1 MTHPQNVSIIGKEDD
16 RLNIYFK
23 LGFLLLFG
31 LMGGRIAR
39 RFSLP
44 NVTGYLI
51 GGLFLGP
58 SFLNL
63 IGATEIPVINF
74 VNEVSLSA
82 IAFNIGGEFL
92 ISTIKRVGKDI
103 FIITVF
109 EVLGVVTLVFSVMYF
124 IAGQDFVFSLIVAS
138 MSAATAPAGT
148 LMVIQQY
155 RAKGVM
161 TDAILPVAAL
171 DDALGIMVFG
181 LALAAAKFK
190 LGLVSGGTFAMIM
203 APFIE
208 IIASLAVGL
217 VLGLV
222 VSRITN
228 RIKSQEE
235 LTSFVVAFILFSPA
249 IARVLPVSSLLVSM
263 MMGATY
269 VNLGRQPARTF
280 NTLNT
285 FVPPINVL
293 FFAFAGASLDLGI
306 LANIGFLG
314 VLYVLARMFGKVFG
328 TSLGAKVTKSDPK
341 LVKYLGWALLPQGG
355 ISIGLSM
362 IVRNELPDAASG
374 IVTLI
379 LFSVL
384 FFEIMGPI
392 LAKVAISKAGEM
404 GEV

>member
-1 MTHPQNVSIIGKEDD
+1 MI
-16 RLNIYFK
+16 LNIYFK
-23 LGFLLLFG
+23 LAFLMMFG
-31 LMGGRIAR
+31 LIGGRVAR
-39 RFSLP
+39 RFQLP

-58 SFLNL
+58 SFLNI
-63 IGATEIPVINF
+63 IGEQDLGIINF

-92 ISTIKRVGKDI
+92 ISTVKRVGKDI

-109 EVLGVVTLVFSVMYF
+109 EVLGVVALVFSIMYF
-124 IAGQDFVFSLIVAS
+124 LAGQNFVFSLIVAS

-161 TDAILPVAAL
+161 TDAILPIAAL

-181 LALAAAKFK
+181 LAMAASKFY
-190 LGLVSGGTFAMIM
+190 LGDISGSTLSMIA

-208 IIASLAVGL
+208 IFLSLAMGLLIGL
-217 VLGLV
+217 VIA
-222 VSRITN
+222 RITN
-228 RIKSQEE
+228 RIKSEEE
-235 LTSFVVAFILFSPA
+235 LTSFVFLSILIAPA
-249 IARVLPVSSLLVSM
+249 LAKVLPVSPLLVSM
-263 MMGATY
+263 AMGASY
-269 VNLGRQPARTF
+269 VNIGRQPHRTF
-280 NTLNT
+280 NNLNSL
-285 FVPPINVL
+285 VPPINVL

-306 LANIGFLG
+306 LANIGLLG
-314 VLYVLARMFGKVFG
+314 VLYVIGRMSGKVLG
-328 TSLGAKVTKSDPK
+328 TTLGAKVTKSDPK
-341 LVKYLGWALLPQGG
+341 MVKYLGWALLPQGG

-362 IVRNELPDAASG
+362 IVRNQLPTEAGG

-384 FFEIMGPI
+384 FFEIAGPI
-392 LAKVAISKAGEM
+392 LAKVAIGKAGEL

>member
-1 MTHPQNVSIIGKEDD
+1 MS
-16 RLNIYFK
+16 IYFK
-23 LGFLLLFG
+23 LSVLLMFG
-31 LMGGRIAR
+31 LFGGRIAR
-39 RFSLP
+39 RFKLP

-58 SFLNL
+58 SFLKL
-63 IGATEIPVINF
+63 INAKDILVINF
-74 VNEVSLSA
+74 INEVSLAA

-92 ISTIKRVGKDI
+92 FETMKKIGKDI
-103 FIITVF
+103 FIITIF
-109 EVLGVVTLVFSVMYF
+109 EVVGVVGLVFSIMYF
-124 IAGQDFVFSLIVAS
+124 LMNQSFVFSIIVAS

-161 TDAILPVAAL
+161 TDAILPIAAL

-181 LALAAAKFK
+181 LALAAAQF
-190 LGLVSGGTFAMIM
+190 VIGGSDASTLSLIM

-208 IIASLAVGL
+208 IILS
-217 VLGLV
+217 LV
-222 VSRITN
+222 VGFIIGLIISRITN
-228 RIKSQEE
+228 KIKSQEE
-235 LTSFVVAFILFSPA
+235 LVSFILLSILLAPA
-249 IARVLPVSSLLVSM
+249 LANFLPVSSLLVSM

-269 VNLGRQPARTF
+269 VNLGVSANRTF
-280 NTLNT
+280 ATLNG
-285 FVPPINVL
+285 FIPPINVL

-306 LANIGFLG
+306 LANIGVLG
-314 VLYVLARMFGKVFG
+314 IVYVLARMFGKVLG
-328 TSLGAKVTKSDPK
+328 TSLGAKVVNSDPK

-362 IVRNELPDAASG
+362 IVREALPSEASG

-392 LAKVAISKAGEM
+392 FAKVAISKAGEV
-404 GEV
+404 GAF

>member
-1 MTHPQNVSIIGKEDD
+1 M
-16 RLNIYFK
+16 NIYFK
-23 LGFLLLFG
+23 LAFLVAFG
-31 LMGGRIAR
+31 LVGGRVAR
-39 RFSLP
+39 RFNLP

-58 SFLNL
+58 SFLNV
-63 IGATEIPVINF
+63 IGEADIPVINF

-92 ISTIKRVGKDI
+92 ISTMKRVGKDI

-109 EVLGVVTLVFSVMYF
+109 EVLGVVALVFGIMYF
-124 IAGQDFVFSLIVAS
+124 LAGQSFVFSLIVAS

-161 TDAILPVAAL
+161 TDAILPIAAL

-181 LALAAAKFK
+181 LAMAAAKFS
-190 LGLVSGGTFAMIM
+190 LGEVSGGTLAMIA
-203 APFIE
+203 APFVE
-208 IIASLAVGL
+208 IVLSLGIGVLIGL
-217 VLGLV
+217 VIARV
-222 VSRITN
+222 TN
-228 RIKSQEE
+228 RIKSQGE
-235 LTSFVVAFILFSPA
+235 LTSFVFLAILIAPA
-249 IARVLPVSSLLVSM
+249 LSKVLPVSSLLLAM
-263 MMGATY
+263 AMGATY
-269 VNLGRQPARTF
+269 VNVGRQPSRTF
-280 NTLNT
+280 SNLNSL
-285 FVPPINVL
+285 VPPINVL

-306 LANIGFLG
+306 LANIGVLG
-314 VLYVLARMFGKVFG
+314 ILYVIGRMAGKVIG

-362 IVRNELPDAASG
+362 IVRNELPNHASG

-384 FFEIMGPI
+384 FFEISGPI
-392 LAKVAISKAGEM
+392 LAKVAIGKAGEL
-404 GEV
+404 GDV

>member
-1 MTHPQNVSIIGKEDD
+1 M
-16 RLNIYFK
+16 K
-23 LGFLLLFG
+23 LGLLLAFG
-31 LMGGRIAR
+31 LMGGRVAR
-39 RFSLP
+39 RFNLP
-44 NVTGYLI
+44 NVTGYLV

-63 IGATEIPVINF
+63 IGPSEIPVINF
-74 VNEVSLSA
+74 VNEVCLSA

-92 ISTIKRVGKDI
+92 ISTVKRVGKDI
-103 FIITVF
+103 FIITIF
-109 EVLGVVTLVFSVMYF
+109 EVLGVVILVFAIMYF
-124 IAGQDFVFSLIVAS
+124 VAGQSFEFSLIVAS

-171 DDALGIMVFG
+171 DDAFGIMVFG
-181 LALAAAKFK
+181 LALAAAKFS
-190 LGLVSGGTFAMIM
+190 LGLVDGGKFAMIL

-208 IIASLAVGL
+208 IILSLIVGF
-217 VLGLV
+217 VLGFII
-222 VSRITN
+222 SKITN
-228 RIKSQEE
+228 VIKSQEE
-235 LTSFVVAFILFSPA
+235 LISFIVLSMLISPA
-249 IARVLPVSSLLVSM
+249 LAKVIPVSALLVSM

-269 VNLGRQPARTF
+269 VNLGRQPTRTF
-280 NTLNT
+280 TTLNG

-293 FFAFAGASLDLGI
+293 FFAFAGASLDLGV
-306 LANIGFLG
+306 LANIGILG
-314 VLYVLARMFGKVFG
+314 VLYVVGRMFGKVMG
-328 TSLGAKVTKSDPK
+328 TSFGARITKSDPK
-341 LVKYLGWALLPQGG
+341 IVKYLGWALLPQGG

-362 IVRNELPDAASG
+362 IVRNELPSEASG

-384 FFEIMGPI
+384 FFEIVGPI
-392 LAKVAISKAGEM
+392 LAKVAITKAGEL

>member
-1 MTHPQNVSIIGKEDD
+1 MI
-16 RLNIYFK
+16 LNIYFK
-23 LGFLLLFG
+23 LAFLMMFG
-31 LMGGRIAR
+31 LIGGRVAR
-39 RFSLP
+39 RFQLP

-58 SFLNL
+58 SFLNI
-63 IGATEIPVINF
+63 IGEQDLGIINF

-92 ISTIKRVGKDI
+92 ISTVKRVGKDI

-109 EVLGVVTLVFSVMYF
+109 EVLGVVALVFSIMYF
-124 IAGQDFVFSLIVAS
+124 LAGQNFVFSLIVAS

-161 TDAILPVAAL
+161 TDAILPIAAL

-181 LALAAAKFK
+181 LAMATSKFY
-190 LGLVSGGTFAMIM
+190 LGDISGSTLSMIA

-208 IIASLAVGL
+208 IFLSLAMGLLIGL
-217 VLGLV
+217 VIA
-222 VSRITN
+222 RITN
-228 RIKSQEE
+228 RIKSEEE
-235 LTSFVVAFILFSPA
+235 LTSFVFLSILIAPA
-249 IARVLPVSSLLVSM
+249 LAKVLPVSPLLVSM
-263 MMGATY
+263 AMGASY
-269 VNLGRQPARTF
+269 VNIGRQPHRTF
-280 NTLNT
+280 NNLNSL
-285 FVPPINVL
+285 VPPINVL

-306 LANIGFLG
+306 LANIGLLG
-314 VLYVLARMFGKVFG
+314 VLYVIGRMSGKVLG
-328 TSLGAKVTKSDPK
+328 TTLGAKVTKSDPK
-341 LVKYLGWALLPQGG
+341 MVKYLGWALLPQGG

-362 IVRNELPDAASG
+362 IVRNQLPTEAGG

-384 FFEIMGPI
+384 FFEIAGPI
-392 LAKVAISKAGEM
+392 LAKVAIGKAGEL

>member
-1 MTHPQNVSIIGKEDD
+1 M
-16 RLNIYFK
+16 NIYIK
-23 LGFLLLFG
+23 LGLLLAFG

-63 IGATEIPVINF
+63 VGAQEIPIINF

-109 EVLGVVTLVFSVMYF
+109 EVLGVVSLVFSIMYF
-124 IAGQDFVFSLIVAS
+124 VANQSFVFSLIVAS

-161 TDAILPVAAL
+161 TDAILPIAAL
-171 DDALGIMVFG
+171 DDAMGIMVFG

-203 APFIE
+203 APFFE
-208 IIASLAVGL
+208 IILSLLLGFVFGL
-217 VLGLV
+217 VI
-222 VSRITN
+222 SRITN

-235 LTSFVVAFILFSPA
+235 LISFVLLSILFAPA
-249 IARVLPVSSLLVSM
+249 VSQVLPVSSLLVSM

-269 VNLGRQPARTF
+269 VNLGRQPTRTF
-280 NTLNT
+280 NTLNS

-293 FFAFAGASLDLGI
+293 FFAFAGASLNLGI
-306 LANIGFLG
+306 LANIGVLG
-314 VLYVLARMFGKVFG
+314 ILYVVGRMMGKVLG

-341 LVKYLGWALLPQGG
+341 MVKYLGWALLPQGG

-362 IVRNELPDAASG
+362 IVRNELPTEASG

-392 LAKVAISKAGEM
+392 LAKVAITKAGEL

>member
-1 MTHPQNVSIIGKEDD
+1 MT
-16 RLNIYFK
+16 IYLK
-23 LGFLLLFG
+23 LALLLAFG
-31 LMGGRIAR
+31 LVGGRVAR
-39 RFSLP
+39 RFKLP

-58 SFLNL
+58 SFLNM
-63 IGATEIPVINF
+63 IGSNEIHVINF
-74 VNEVSLSA
+74 INELSLAA

-92 ISTIKRVGKDI
+92 FSTIKRVGKDI

-109 EVLGVVTLVFSVMYF
+109 EVLGVVALVFGVMYF
-124 IAGQDFVFSLIVAS
+124 VAGQSFVFSLIVAS

-155 RAKGVM
+155 RAKGEM
-161 TDAILPVAAL
+161 TDAILPIAAL

-181 LALAAAKFK
+181 LALTAAKFSIGAITGST
-190 LGLVSGGTFAMIM
+190 LSMVV
-203 APFIE
+203 APFFE
-208 IIASLAVGL
+208 IFLSLFVGFIIG
-217 VLGLV
+217 LG
-222 VSRITN
+222 VSLITN

-235 LTSFVVAFILFSPA
+235 LTSFILLSILLAPAVANI
-249 IARVLPVSSLLVSM
+249 LPVSSLLVAM

-269 VNLGRQPARTF
+269 VNVGRQPARTF
-280 NTLNT
+280 NNLNS

-293 FFAFAGASLDLGI
+293 FFAFAGASLDLSI
-306 LANIGFLG
+306 LANIGLLG
-314 VLYVLARMFGKVFG
+314 VLYVLGRMFGKVFG
-328 TSLGAKVTKSDPK
+328 TSLGAKVTKQDPK

-355 ISIGLSM
+355 ISLGLSM
-362 IVRNELPDAASG
+362 IVRNELPDHASG

-392 LAKVAISKAGEM
+392 LAKVAIEKAGEI
-404 GEV
+404 GTEY

>member
-1 MTHPQNVSIIGKEDD
+1 MIV
-16 RLNIYFK
+16 LNIYFK
-23 LGFLLLFG
+23 LVFLLAFG
-31 LMGGRIAR
+31 LMGGRVAR
-39 RFSLP
+39 RFNLP
-44 NVTGYLI
+44 NVTGYLL
-51 GGLFLGP
+51 GGLLLGP

-63 IGATEIPVINF
+63 VGDKELAIVNF

-124 IAGQDFVFSLIVAS
+124 LAGQSFVFSLITAA

-148 LMVIQQY
+148 LMVIRQY

-161 TDAILPVAAL
+161 TDAILPIAAL

-181 LALAAAKFK
+181 LALALAKFN
-190 LGLVSGGTFAMIM
+190 LGITGGSTLMM
-203 APFIE
+203 VLAPFKE
-208 IIASLAVGL
+208 IFLSLIVGG
-217 VLGLV
+217 VLGLLV
-222 VSRITN
+222 ARIT
-228 RIKSQEE
+228 RHIKSQEE
-235 LTSFVVAFILFSPA
+235 LTSFILAVIFLPPA
-249 IARVLPVSSLLVSM
+249 IERVLPVSALLVSM
-263 MMGATY
+263 MMGAIY
-269 VNLGRQPARTF
+269 VNVGRQPARTF
-280 NTLNT
+280 TTLNA

-293 FFAFAGASLDLGI
+293 FFAFAGASLDLSI
-306 LANIGFLG
+306 LANIGLLG
-314 VLYVLARMFGKVFG
+314 LLYVLSRMFGKVIG
-328 TSLGAKVTKSDPK
+328 TTLGTKVTKSDPK
-341 LVKYLGWALLPQGG
+341 MVKYLGWALLPQGG

-362 IVRNELPDAASG
+362 IVRNELPTEATG

-392 LAKVAISKAGEM
+392 FAKVAISKAGEI
-404 GEV
+404 GEI